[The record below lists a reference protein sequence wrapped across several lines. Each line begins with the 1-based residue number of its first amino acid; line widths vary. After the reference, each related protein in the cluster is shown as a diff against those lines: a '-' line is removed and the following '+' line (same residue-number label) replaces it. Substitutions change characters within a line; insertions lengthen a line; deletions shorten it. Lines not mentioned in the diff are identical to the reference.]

1 MKRGLT
7 IDIGTVYV
15 NFVVIEQRNDI
26 VNVRMIDGME
36 HDVVAHFFDLANHC
50 LNNLNIIIKP
60 DIFCQNVILKLEWN
74 LKTETKANYV
84 KETLSP
90 VDEIEKL
97 VGKSLAIC
105 FGRISGTDFKLWS
118 AINVLGDSLTSWKIS
133 HRQWQA
139 SYSSLVSQIQQDKP

>member
-15 NFVVIEQRNDI
+15 NFVVIKQRNDI

-60 DIFCQNVILKLEWN
+60 DIFLPKRHIKIRVKLEDGN
-74 LKTETKANYV
+74 
-84 KETLSP
+84 
-90 VDEIEKL
+90 
-97 VGKSLAIC
+97 
-105 FGRISGTDFKLWS
+105 
-118 AINVLGDSLTSWKIS
+118 
-133 HRQWQA
+133 
-139 SYSSLVSQIQQDKP
+139 

>member
-15 NFVVIEQRNDI
+15 NFVVIKQRNDI

-50 LNNLNIIIKP
+50 LNNLNIIIKQ
-60 DIFCQNVILKLEWN
+60 DIFLPNVILKLEWN

-84 KETLSP
+84 KETLSSE
-90 VDEIEKL
+90 DEIGEL
-97 VGKSLAIC
+97 VRKSLAIC
-105 FGRISGTDFKLWS
+105 CERISGGEFKLWS
-118 AINVLGDSLTSWKIS
+118 TVNVSGDSLTSCKIF
-133 HRQWQA
+133 HRQWHV
-139 SYSSLVSQIQQDKP
+139 SFPSLLSQIQQDKP